1 MKYLTLAAVTIVAA
15 TAATVAPAAEKT
27 KLSPFQNDKQKLS
40 YTLGYKS
47 GLTLKQQSDQVDDT
61 YFIKGLKAAFNG
73 GKPLLDTKEM
83 NSVIMDFKKQ
93 LVMQQLKKMKVVGDK
108 NLVEADAFL
117 KKNAKQK
124 GIIQINPNLQYKIV
138 KMGNGPMPK
147 PTDMVTVNYEGKLL
161 DGKVFDSSY
170 KRGQPVSFELDKVIP
185 GWTKALSKVPA
196 GSTVLLYIH
205 PQEGYGPQG
214 SPPII
219 PPNSLLEFKVDL
231 IKVGDDKKD
240 KK

>member
-1 MKYLTLAAVTIVAA
+1 MKYLTLAAVTIVAVTTA
-15 TAATVAPAAEKT
+15 TAAPAKQ
-27 KLSPFQNDKQKLS
+27 SPLKDDKQKLS

-47 GLTLKQQSDQVDDT
+47 GSTLKQQSDQID
-61 YFIKGLKAAFNG
+61 YESFIDGLKAAFKG
-73 GKPLLDTKEM
+73 KKPLLDAKEM
-83 NSVIMDFKKQ
+83 NRVIMDFKKQ
-93 LVMQQLKKMKVVGDK
+93 LIMQQLKQMKVEGDK
-108 NLVEADAFL
+108 NLAQANAFL

-124 GIIQINPNLQYKIV
+124 GVIQVNPNLQYKVV
-138 KMGNGPMPK
+138 KKGSGPVPK

-185 GWTKALSKVPA
+185 GWTKVLSQMPA
-196 GSTVLLYIH
+196 GSTVMLYIH

-214 SPPII
+214 SPPVI

-231 IKVGDDKKD
+231 IKVGADKKP